1 MRKPRVMIYE
11 DDVVT
16 LNMLRRFFAK
26 RGYEVYSS
34 GEPVVC
40 PLFDCPSGRCEKM
53 NQCADVAIAE
63 FKMPGMQGT
72 ELFQRQSERGC
83 RLDIRMKAIM
93 SAYPDEELLSLCND
107 LGCRLFEKPLELSAL
122 SGWLGECEKLFDL
135 SRPLN
140 DKREGSRYVFN
151 QVVEYSINP
160 EGSHEKF
167 IGITLDKSNDGLGL
181 RIFNPLRTGEEITIF
196 NRFEKTRK
204 PGIVLWC
211 RKQGKTIYRAGLRL
225 LSK

>member
-11 DDVVT
+11 DDVIT
-16 LNMLRRFFAK
+16 LNMLKRFFVR
-26 RGYEVYSS
+26 RGYEMYSS
-34 GEPVVC
+34 SEPVVC
-40 PLFDCPSGRCEKM
+40 PLYESPSGRCGKM

-63 FKMPGMQGT
+63 FKMPGMTGI
-72 ELFQRQSERGC
+72 ELFQRQSEKGC
-83 RLDIRMKAIM
+83 GLDIKMKAIM

-135 SRPLN
+135 SQALN
-140 DKREGSRYVFN
+140 DKRVGSRYVFN
-151 QVVEYSINP
+151 QVVEYCINP
-160 EGSHEKF
+160 ESAHEKF
-167 IGITLDKSNDGLGL
+167 IGVTLDKSNDGLGL
-181 RIFNPLRTGEEITIF
+181 RIFNPLRTGEEITIY

-204 PGIVLWC
+204 PGVVLWC

-225 LSK
+225 LDK